1 MDIDHEKLAGLS
13 AELGAVLDKEKP
25 ANNAPK
31 EVQDCLLL
39 LTYHFAELVLSN
51 PSPKEAVEKL
61 PKEWQEDVRA
71 VAKMIHSY
79 RTK

>member
-1 MDIDHEKLAGLS
+1 MDVNHEKLAALS

-25 ANNAPK
+25 ANDAPK

-39 LTYHFAELVLSN
+39 LTYHFAELVLN
-51 PSPKEAVEKL
+51 TGEPKKAIKRI
-61 PKEWQEDVRA
+61 PGGWQEDVQT
-71 VAKMIHSY
+71 VARMIHSH